1 MADDIKEKNF
11 INSIG
16 SSNKSENI
24 FGFQFHQEYI
34 IYQRKKNLFLLVI
47 IMKLK

>member
-24 FGFQFHQEYI
+24 FGFQFHKEY
-34 IYQRKKNLFLLVI
+34 YLSKKKKIFSY
-47 IMKLK
+47 